1 MVGAVL
7 RCTTPGALTQGQS
20 LVMDRR
26 EVNCSFHTESYRF
39 FLKIMLTPSV
49 TISMANASHCAMAN
63 FMGLEVKFSH
73 IQKNNNKY

>member
-1 MVGAVL
+1 
-7 RCTTPGALTQGQS
+7 
-20 LVMDRR
+20 
-26 EVNCSFHTESYRF
+26 
-39 FLKIMLTPSV
+39 MLTPSV